1 MNPGPPPPCGPCT
14 LFSLDRVSST
24 GDVCMSLSSSRVLFR
39 GERVS
44 SSWSRPLM
52 ESVPP
57 ESWRVGVTGEGS
69 GSISPPV
76 DRLCG
81 DGERGEGW
89 CVPLIV
95 PLSRCQQP
103 LDSPEGH
110 PEGPSGR
117 VLSPLPIRRS
127 DPPGSARLTPT
138 TARYGTRSRY
148 LAAALPKARRVV
160 TSAGNS
166 SGTLFPGLA
175 RTLDNIDAVF
185 LFSLPHTR
193 SKR

>member
-117 VLSPLPIRRS
+117 VLSTLSIRRIQPRRIRAIYS
-127 DPPGSARLTPT
+127 DDSAVRDSIPIPRRRAPKGSTRCDL
-138 TARYGTRSRY
+138 GGEFLGHFISRSRANPRQY
-148 LAAALPKARRVV
+148 RCC
-160 TSAGNS
+160 
-166 SGTLFPGLA
+166 LF
-175 RTLDNIDAVF
+175 I
-185 LFSLPHTR
+185 
-193 SKR
+193 